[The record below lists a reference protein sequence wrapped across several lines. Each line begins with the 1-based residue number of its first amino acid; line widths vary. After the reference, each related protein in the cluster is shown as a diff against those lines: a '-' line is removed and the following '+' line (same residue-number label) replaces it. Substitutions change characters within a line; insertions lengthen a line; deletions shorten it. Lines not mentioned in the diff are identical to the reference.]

1 MKMIL
6 LRRFVLVGMAV
17 LCTVYWIFAQEFERI
32 HWESQDGKRDI
43 SLIRIDNG
51 SKDRP
56 IMWRYQMHEP
66 FVEFDMVALHFNRQV
81 YLWRAQDIVSVKN
94 RYVLGEPQVEYRVRS
109 TPQQGLTPP
118 HLERPLAAGGTIRMQ
133 GSFQR
138 VRTKPTLTQQIL
150 YIDMVLPKRVLAE
163 LKTAEYIELHLFDST
178 TNITEEAFILTA
190 EELKELQ
197 AWLLMKE

>member
-1 MKMIL
+1 MKMML
-6 LRRFVLVGMAV
+6 LRRFVFSIAILYSG
-17 LCTVYWIFAQEFERI
+17 YIGFAQEFERI
-32 HWESQDGKRDI
+32 HWESQDGQRDV

-51 SKDRP
+51 SKNRP

-94 RYVLGEPQVEYRVRS
+94 RYVLGAPQVEHRVRA

-118 HLERPLAAGGTIRMQ
+118 HLERPLAAGGSVRMQ

-138 VRTKPTLTQQIL
+138 VRTKPTLTQQML
-150 YIDMVLPKRVLAE
+150 YIDMVLPKRVLTE

-178 TNITEEAFILTA
+178 TNVTKEAFVLT
-190 EELKELQ
+190 ESELQELQ